1 MIEYINIEDRKPR
14 LVGGGIGEK
23 RVHEFLAQWTDLQTS
38 LNPKVAEPIKLF
50 QNDTISLKKLSAM
63 TWDMIASLP
72 LKSEREPSQKLAG
85 QTLIHLYSALSW
97 SYFRRHAKHIYST
110 LTDQGRKSIRVDTL
124 LWLAAEMLP
133 GILPTKEQIEV
144 ECTRMLKDK
153 DGIEINQG
161 LFVSQVFCDP
171 VCGHHLNRSMLRP
184 TLEAQQLLDQFIR
197 TGEVDLGVV
206 KVKAV
211 ENTGYIYLHNERYL
225 NSEDDTTVLP
235 LEQAIDLILMHPKL
249 TMGVMRGSIV
259 DHPKYK
265 GKRIFC
271 SGINLTRIYQ
281 GKQSFVSFLFRSLA
295 LHNKLYRGILP
306 SQERDSLEYPLN
318 EPERTLEKPWVAVV
332 ETFAIGGG
340 CQLLLVVDY
349 VIAEEGSYFSLPA
362 RKEGILPGSANMR
375 LTRFL
380 GERLARQAI
389 MFDKLIYADTPEGK
403 LIANEVIKSHE
414 IESAI
419 ERVVQN
425 GTGSGMVSAGAN
437 RRAIRIQTEP
447 LDMFRKYMATYALE
461 QAFCNMSEQLISNLE
476 QHWNAKERK
485 L

>member
-23 RVHEFLAQWTDLQTS
+23 RVDEFLAQWTDIQAS
-38 LNPKVAEPIKLF
+38 LDAKVDEPIKLF
-50 QNDTISLKKLSAM
+50 PNDTRSLQKLSAM
-63 TWDMIASLP
+63 IWDMIASLP
-72 LKSEREPSQKLAG
+72 AKSERAPSQKLAG

-97 SYFRRHAKHIYST
+97 SYFRRHATHIYST

-133 GILPTKEQIEV
+133 GILPTKEQIDV

-184 TLEAQQLLDQFIR
+184 TLEAQQLLDQFIT

-211 ENTGYIYLHNERYL
+211 DNTGYIYLHNERYL

-249 TMGVMRGSIV
+249 TMGVMRGSTV

-306 SQERDSLEYPLN
+306 NQESDSLEYPLN

-476 QHWNAKERK
+476 RHWNAKERK

>member
-14 LVGGGIGEK
+14 LIDGGIDEK
-23 RVHEFLAQWTDLQTS
+23 RVDQFLADYNVIHSSLDGVTEAPQLHFQKDTHSLQNIS
-38 LNPKVAEPIKLF
+38 SQVWEM
-50 QNDTISLKKLSAM
+50 ISLLPSKSARKASEK
-63 TWDMIASLP
+63 IA
-72 LKSEREPSQKLAG
+72 A
-85 QTLIHLYSALSW
+85 QTLLHLYSALSW
-97 SYFRRHAKHIYST
+97 SFFRRHTKHIYASI
-110 LTDQGRKSIRVDTL
+110 TDQGQKSIRVDTL

-133 GILPTKEQIEV
+133 GILPTKEQIDL
-144 ECTRMLKDK
+144 ECSRMLKDK

-161 LFVSQVFCDP
+161 LFISQVFCDP
-171 VCGHHLNRSMLRP
+171 SCGHHLNRSMLRP
-184 TLEAQQLLDQFIR
+184 TLQAQALLSEFIKN
-197 TGEVDLGVV
+197 GEVDLGVV
-206 KVKAV
+206 KVQAKG
-211 ENTGYIYLHNERYL
+211 NTGYIYLHNERYL
-225 NSEDDTTVLP
+225 NAEDDTTVLP
-235 LEQAIDLILMHPKL
+235 LEQAVDLILMHPQL
-249 TMGVMRGSIV
+249 TMGVLRGSVV

-306 SQERDSLEYPLN
+306 SQEIDSLAFPLN
-318 EPERTLEKPWVAVV
+318 EPERTHEKPWVAVV

-349 VIAEEGSYFSLPA
+349 VIAEKGAYFSLPA
-362 RKEGILPGSANMR
+362 RKEGILPGSANIR

-389 MFDKLIYADTPEGK
+389 MFDKLLYADSAEGK
-403 LIANEVIKSHE
+403 LIANEVIQGDE
-414 IESAI
+414 IEDAI

-476 QHWNAKERK
+476 KHWNAKERK

>member
-23 RVHEFLAQWTDLQTS
+23 RVEEFLAQWTDIQAS
-38 LNPKVAEPIKLF
+38 LDAKVDEPIKLF
-50 QNDTISLKKLSAM
+50 PNDTRSLQKLSAM
-63 TWDMIASLP
+63 FWDMIASLP
-72 LKSEREPSQKLAG
+72 AKSERAPSQKLAG
-85 QTLIHLYSALSW
+85 HTLIHLYSALSW
-97 SYFRRHAKHIYST
+97 SYFRRHATHIYST

-133 GILPTKEQIEV
+133 GILPTKEQIDL

-184 TLEAQQLLDQFIR
+184 TLEAQQFLDQFIT

-211 ENTGYIYLHNERYL
+211 DNTGYIYLHNERYL

-249 TMGVMRGSIV
+249 TMGVMRGSTV

-306 SQERDSLEYPLN
+306 SQESDSLVYPLN

-476 QHWNAKERK
+476 RHWNAKERK

>member
-14 LVGGGIGEK
+14 LIHGGIEGK
-23 RVHEFLAQWTDLQTS
+23 SVDQFLELWSAIHLSLELKTVTPALVFQKDTQSLQ
-38 LNPKVAEPIKLF
+38 
-50 QNDTISLKKLSAM
+50 QM
-63 TWDMIASLP
+63 ASLVWELMATLP
-72 LKSEREPSQKLAG
+72 TKSARNPAEKTAG
-85 QTLIHLYSALSW
+85 QTLLDLYSALSW
-97 SYFRRHAKHIYST
+97 SYFRRHASYIYASI
-110 LTDQGRKSIRVDTL
+110 TDHGQKSVRVDDL
-124 LWLAAEMLP
+124 LWQAAQMLP
-133 GILPTKEQIEV
+133 GILPTKEQIDV

-161 LFVSQVFCDP
+161 LFVSQVFSDP
-171 VCGHHLNRSMLRP
+171 ACGHHLNRSMLRP
-184 TLEAQQLLDQFIR
+184 TLQAQHLLEQFIKE
-197 TGEVDLGVV
+197 GEIDLGVV
-206 KVKAV
+206 KLKAV
-211 ENTGYIYLHNERYL
+211 GNTGYIYLHNERYL
-225 NSEDDTTVLP
+225 NAEDDTTVLP
-235 LEQAIDLILMHPKL
+235 LEQAVDLILLHPKL
-249 TMGVMRGSIV
+249 TMGVLRGSVV

-306 SQERDSLEYPLN
+306 SQESDSLDYPLN
-318 EPERTLEKPWVAVV
+318 EPERTQEKPWVAVV

-349 VIAEEGSYFSLPA
+349 VIAERDSYFSLPA
-362 RKEGILPGSANMR
+362 RKEGILPGSANIR

-389 MFDKLIYADTPEGK
+389 MFDKLLYADSPEGK
-403 LIANEVIKSHE
+403 LIANEVVQSSE
-414 IESAI
+414 IEAAI

-447 LDMFRKYMATYALE
+447 LEMFRKYMATYALE

-476 QHWNAKERK
+476 KHWNAKERK

>member
-14 LVGGGIGEK
+14 LIHGGIEGK
-23 RVHEFLAQWTDLQTS
+23 SVDQFLELWSAIHLSLELKTVSAALVFQKDTQSLQ
-38 LNPKVAEPIKLF
+38 
-50 QNDTISLKKLSAM
+50 QM
-63 TWDMIASLP
+63 ASLVWELMATLP
-72 LKSEREPSQKLAG
+72 TKSARNPAEKIAG
-85 QTLIHLYSALSW
+85 QTLLHLYSALSW
-97 SYFRRHAKHIYST
+97 SYFRRHARHIYTSIT
-110 LTDQGRKSIRVDTL
+110 EHGQKSVRVDDL
-124 LWLAAEMLP
+124 LWQAAQMLP
-133 GILPTKEQIEV
+133 GILPTKEQIDV

-161 LFVSQVFCDP
+161 LFVSQVFSDP
-171 VCGHHLNRSMLRP
+171 ACGHHLNRSMLRP
-184 TLEAQQLLDQFIR
+184 TPQAQHLLEQFIDK
-197 TGEVDLGVV
+197 GEIDLGVV
-206 KVKAV
+206 KLKAV
-211 ENTGYIYLHNERYL
+211 GNTGYIYLHNERYL
-225 NSEDDTTVLP
+225 NAEDDTTVLP
-235 LEQAIDLILMHPKL
+235 LEQAVDLILLHPQL
-249 TMGVMRGSIV
+249 TMGVLRGSVV

-306 SQERDSLEYPLN
+306 SQESDSLDYPLN
-318 EPERTLEKPWVAVV
+318 EPERTQEKPWVAVV

-349 VIAEEGSYFSLPA
+349 VIAERDSYFSLPA
-362 RKEGILPGSANMR
+362 RKEGILPGSANIR

-389 MFDKLIYADTPEGK
+389 MFDKLLHADSPEGK
-403 LIANEVIKSHE
+403 LIANEVVQSSE
-414 IESAI
+414 IEAAI

-447 LDMFRKYMATYALE
+447 LEMFRKYMATYALE

-476 QHWNAKERK
+476 KHWNAKERK

>member
-23 RVHEFLAQWTDLQTS
+23 RVDEFLAQLTDIQAS
-38 LNPKVAEPIKLF
+38 LDAKVDEPIKLF
-50 QNDTISLKKLSAM
+50 PNDTRSLQKLSAM
-63 TWDMIASLP
+63 FWDMIASLP
-72 LKSEREPSQKLAG
+72 AKSERAPSQKLAG
-85 QTLIHLYSALSW
+85 HTLIHLYSALSW
-97 SYFRRHAKHIYST
+97 SYFRRHATHIYST

-133 GILPTKEQIEV
+133 GILPTKEQIDL

-184 TLEAQQLLDQFIR
+184 TLEAQQFLDQFIT

-211 ENTGYIYLHNERYL
+211 DNTGYIYLHNERYL

-249 TMGVMRGSIV
+249 TMGVMRGSTV

-306 SQERDSLEYPLN
+306 SQESDSLVYPLN

-476 QHWNAKERK
+476 RHWNAKERK

>member
-1 MIEYINIEDRKPR
+1 M
-14 LVGGGIGEK
+14 GGGIGEK
-23 RVHEFLAQWTDLQTS
+23 RVDEFLAQWTDIQAS
-38 LNPKVAEPIKLF
+38 LDAKVDEPIKLF
-50 QNDTISLKKLSAM
+50 PNDTRSLQKLSAM
-63 TWDMIASLP
+63 IWDMIASLP
-72 LKSEREPSQKLAG
+72 AKSERAPSQKLAG

-97 SYFRRHAKHIYST
+97 SYFRRHATHIYST

-133 GILPTKEQIEV
+133 GILPTKEQIDV

-184 TLEAQQLLDQFIR
+184 TLEAQQLLDQFIT

-211 ENTGYIYLHNERYL
+211 DNTGYIYLHNERYL

-249 TMGVMRGSIV
+249 TMGVMRGSTV

-306 SQERDSLEYPLN
+306 NQESDSLEYPLN

-476 QHWNAKERK
+476 RHWNAKERK

>member
-23 RVHEFLAQWTDLQTS
+23 RVDEFLAQLTDIQAS
-38 LNPKVAEPIKLF
+38 LDAKVDEPIKLF
-50 QNDTISLKKLSAM
+50 PNDTRSLQKLSAM
-63 TWDMIASLP
+63 FWDMIASLP
-72 LKSEREPSQKLAG
+72 AKSERAPSQKLAG
-85 QTLIHLYSALSW
+85 HTLIHLYSALSW
-97 SYFRRHAKHIYST
+97 SYFRRHATHIYST

-133 GILPTKEQIEV
+133 GILPTKEQIDL

-184 TLEAQQLLDQFIR
+184 TLEAQQLLDQFIT

-211 ENTGYIYLHNERYL
+211 DNTGYIYLHNERYL

-249 TMGVMRGSIV
+249 TMGVMRGSTV

-306 SQERDSLEYPLN
+306 SQESDSLVYPLN

-476 QHWNAKERK
+476 RHWNAKERK

>member
-23 RVHEFLAQWTDLQTS
+23 RVDEFLAQWTDIQAS
-38 LNPKVAEPIKLF
+38 LDAKVDEPIKLF
-50 QNDTISLKKLSAM
+50 PNDTRSLQKLSAM
-63 TWDMIASLP
+63 FWDMIASLP
-72 LKSEREPSQKLAG
+72 AKSERAPSQKLAG
-85 QTLIHLYSALSW
+85 HTLIHLYSALSW
-97 SYFRRHAKHIYST
+97 SYFRRHATHIYST

-133 GILPTKEQIEV
+133 GILPTKEQIDL

-184 TLEAQQLLDQFIR
+184 TLEAQQFLDQFIT

-211 ENTGYIYLHNERYL
+211 DNTGYIYLHNERYL

-249 TMGVMRGSIV
+249 TMGVMRGSTV

-306 SQERDSLEYPLN
+306 SQESDSLVYPLN

-476 QHWNAKERK
+476 RHWNAKERK

>member
-1 MIEYINIEDRKPR
+1 
-14 LVGGGIGEK
+14 
-23 RVHEFLAQWTDLQTS
+23 
-38 LNPKVAEPIKLF
+38 
-50 QNDTISLKKLSAM
+50 
-63 TWDMIASLP
+63 
-72 LKSEREPSQKLAG
+72 
-85 QTLIHLYSALSW
+85 
-97 SYFRRHAKHIYST
+97 
-110 LTDQGRKSIRVDTL
+110 
-124 LWLAAEMLP
+124 
-133 GILPTKEQIEV
+133 
-144 ECTRMLKDK
+144 
-153 DGIEINQG
+153 
-161 LFVSQVFCDP
+161 
-171 VCGHHLNRSMLRP
+171 MLRP
-184 TLEAQQLLDQFIR
+184 TPEAQALLDEFIKK
-197 TGEVDLGVV
+197 GEIDLVVV
-206 KVKAV
+206 KLKAV
-211 ENTGYIYLHNERYL
+211 CNTGYIDLHNERYL
-225 NSEDDTTVLP
+225 NAEDDTTLLP
-235 LEQAIDLILMHPKL
+235 LEQAVDLILLHPQL
-249 TMGVMRGSIV
+249 TMGVLRGSVV

-306 SQERDSLEYPLN
+306 SQESDSLDYPLN
-318 EPERTLEKPWVAVV
+318 EPERTQEKPWVAVV

-349 VIAEEGSYFSLPA
+349 VIAERDSYFSLPA
-362 RKEGILPGSANMR
+362 RKEGILPGSANIR

-389 MFDKLIYADTPEGK
+389 MFDKLLYADSPEGK
-403 LIANEVIKSHE
+403 LIANEVVQSSE
-414 IESAI
+414 IEAAI

-447 LDMFRKYMATYALE
+447 LEMFRKYMATYALE

-476 QHWNAKERK
+476 KHWNARERK

>member
-1 MIEYINIEDRKPR
+1 MIEYINAEDRKPR
-14 LVGGGIGEK
+14 LINGGIDAK
-23 RVHEFLAQWTDLQTS
+23 RIDQFLVLWSDINSSFEIKTNAPKLLFLEDTQSLQ
-38 LNPKVAEPIKLF
+38 K
-50 QNDTISLKKLSAM
+50 
-63 TWDMIASLP
+63 IASLVWELMALLP
-72 LKSEREPSQKLAG
+72 AKSERNPSEKIAG
-85 QTLIHLYSALSW
+85 ETLLHLYSALSW
-97 SYFRRHAKHIYST
+97 SYFRRHATHIYASI
-110 LTDQGRKSIRVDTL
+110 TDHGQKSIRVDRL

-133 GILPTKEQIEV
+133 GILPTKEQIDV

-184 TLEAQQLLDQFIR
+184 TLEAQDLLDEFIKK
-197 TGEVDLGVV
+197 GEIDLGVV

-211 ENTGYIYLHNERYL
+211 GNTGYIYLHNERYL
-225 NSEDDTTVLP
+225 NAEDDTTVLP
-235 LEQAIDLILMHPKL
+235 LEQAVDLILLHPRL
-249 TMGVMRGSIV
+249 TMGVLRGSVV
-259 DHPKYK
+259 DHPKYQ

-306 SQERDSLEYPLN
+306 SQEKDSLDHPLN
-318 EPERTLEKPWVAVV
+318 EPERTHEKPWVAVV

-349 VIAEEGSYFSLPA
+349 VIAEKGSYFSLPA
-362 RKEGILPGSANMR
+362 RKEGILPGSANIR

-389 MFDKLIYADTPEGK
+389 MFDKLLYADSPEGK
-403 LIANEVIKSHE
+403 LIANEVTQCDG
-414 IESAI
+414 IEAAI

-476 QHWNAKERK
+476 KHWNAKERK